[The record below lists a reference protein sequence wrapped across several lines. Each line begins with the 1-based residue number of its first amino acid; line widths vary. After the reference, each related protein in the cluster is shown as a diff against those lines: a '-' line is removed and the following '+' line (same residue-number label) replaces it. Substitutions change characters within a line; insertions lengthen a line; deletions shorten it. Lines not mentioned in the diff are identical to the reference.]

1 MSESTQTSTRRPTR
15 RPTPRRALRLARTVA
30 APLLVAALVTAGSP
44 GWGLY
49 TIKQGDTLSDIA
61 ARYHTTVAKLV
72 EVNGLPG
79 NGNLIIAGRALKV
92 PGAAAGTGGGSGP
105 RRHTVVRGDTLS
117 GIASRYGVAQATIAR
132 ANHLPSS
139 NIVMLG
145 ATLLIPN
152 GGSTSSGGNTGGSTS
167 SGGNTGGSTSSGGN
181 TFAGRTYSSAVV
193 SAADRTRAQLA
204 RRNLPSQAGMRDIIV
219 AKARANGV
227 DPALALAV
235 SYQESGWNMRAVSV
249 ANAVGA
255 MQVIPATSV
264 WISGVV
270 GRRLDP
276 TSPSDNATTGVVLL
290 KILTRAASSE
300 RQAVAA
306 YYQGLRSVREN
317 GMFADTRRYVANV
330 MALKARFE

>member
-1 MSESTQTSTRRPTR
+1 MSESTQIPARRPTR
-15 RPTPRRALRLARTVA
+15 RRALRLARTIA

-72 EVNGLPG
+72 QVNRLPG

-105 RRHTVVRGDTLS
+105 RHHTVVRGDTLS

-145 ATLLIPN
+145 ATLVIP
-152 GGSTSSGGNTGGSTS
+152 GGRTSH
-167 SGGNTGGSTSSGGN
+167 STSSGGN
-181 TFAGRTYSSAVV
+181 TFAGRTYSSSVV

-204 RRNLPSQAGMRDIIV
+204 RRHLPSQAGMRTIIA

-235 SYQESGWNMRAVSV
+235 SYQESGWNMHVVSV

-306 YYQGLRSVREN
+306 YYQGLRSVRAN
-317 GMFADTRRYVANV
+317 GMFADTRQYVANV

>member
-1 MSESTQTSTRRPTR
+1 MSESTQIPARRPTR
-15 RPTPRRALRLARTVA
+15 RRALRLARTIA

-72 EVNGLPG
+72 QVNRLPG

-105 RRHTVVRGDTLS
+105 RHHTVVRGDTLS

-145 ATLLIPN
+145 ATLVIP
-152 GGSTSSGGNTGGSTS
+152 GGRTSH
-167 SGGNTGGSTSSGGN
+167 STSSGGN
-181 TFAGRTYSSAVV
+181 TFAGRTYSSSVV

-204 RRNLPSQAGMRDIIV
+204 RRHLPSQAGMRNIIV

-235 SYQESGWNMRAVSV
+235 SYQESGWNMHVVSV

-306 YYQGLRSVREN
+306 YYQGLRSVRAN
-317 GMFADTRRYVANV
+317 GMFADTRQYVANV

>member
-1 MSESTQTSTRRPTR
+1 MSESTKISSRRPTR
-15 RPTPRRALRLARTVA
+15 RRALRLARTIA

-72 EVNGLPG
+72 QVNRLPG

-105 RRHTVVRGDTLS
+105 RHHTVVRGDTLS

-145 ATLLIPN
+145 ASLVIP
-152 GGSTSSGGNTGGSTS
+152 GAGHSSHRS
-167 SGGNTGGSTSSGGN
+167 SSSGGN
-181 TFAGRTYSSAVV
+181 TFAGRTYSNSVV
-193 SAADRTRAQLA
+193 SAADRTRAQLS
-204 RRNLPSQAGMRDIIV
+204 RRHLPSQAGMRDIIV

-227 DPALALAV
+227 APALALAV
-235 SYQESGWNMRAVSV
+235 SYQESGWNMHVVSV

-255 MQVIPATSV
+255 MQVIPATSA

-290 KILTRAASSE
+290 KILTRTASSE

-306 YYQGLRSVREN
+306 YYQGLRSVRAN
-317 GMFADTRRYVANV
+317 GMFADTRQYVANV

>member
-1 MSESTQTSTRRPTR
+1 MSESTQIPARRPTR
-15 RPTPRRALRLARTVA
+15 RRALRLARTIA

-72 EVNGLPG
+72 QVNRLPG

-105 RRHTVVRGDTLS
+105 RHHTVVRGDTLS

-145 ATLLIPN
+145 ATLVIP
-152 GGSTSSGGNTGGSTS
+152 GGGRTSH
-167 SGGNTGGSTSSGGN
+167 STSSGGN
-181 TFAGRTYSSAVV
+181 TFAGRTYSSSVV

-204 RRNLPSQAGMRDIIV
+204 RRHLPSQAGMRTIIV

-235 SYQESGWNMRAVSV
+235 SYQESGWNMHVVSV

-255 MQVIPATSV
+255 MQVIPATSA

-300 RQAVAA
+300 RQAVAG
-306 YYQGLRSVREN
+306 YYQGLRSVRAN
-317 GMFADTRRYVANV
+317 GMFADTRQYVANV

>member
-1 MSESTQTSTRRPTR
+1 M
-15 RPTPRRALRLARTVA
+15 
-30 APLLVAALVTAGSP
+30 
-44 GWGLY
+44 
-49 TIKQGDTLSDIA
+49 
-61 ARYHTTVAKLV
+61 
-72 EVNGLPG
+72 
-79 NGNLIIAGRALKV
+79 
-92 PGAAAGTGGGSGP
+92 
-105 RRHTVVRGDTLS
+105 VRGDTLS

-145 ATLLIPN
+145 ASLVDPRRRPEH
-152 GGSTSSGGNTGGSTS
+152 SH
-167 SGGNTGGSTSSGGN
+167 STSSGGN

-204 RRNLPSQAGMRDIIV
+204 RRHLPSQAGMRDIIV

-235 SYQESGWNMRAVSV
+235 SYQESGWNMHVVSV

-255 MQVIPATSV
+255 MQVIPATSA

-306 YYQGLRSVREN
+306 YYQGLRSVRAN

>member
-1 MSESTQTSTRRPTR
+1 MSESTQISARRPTR
-15 RPTPRRALRLARTVA
+15 RRALRLARTIA

-72 EVNGLPG
+72 QVNRLPG

-105 RRHTVVRGDTLS
+105 RHHTVVRGDTLS

-145 ATLLIPN
+145 ASLVIP
-152 GGSTSSGGNTGGSTS
+152 GAGHSSHRS
-167 SGGNTGGSTSSGGN
+167 SSSGGN

-193 SAADRTRAQLA
+193 SAADRTRARLA
-204 RRNLPSQAGMRDIIV
+204 RRHLPSQAGMRDIIV

-227 DPALALAV
+227 APALALAV
-235 SYQESGWNMRAVSV
+235 SYQESGWNMHVVSV

-306 YYQGLRSVREN
+306 YYQGLRSVRAN
-317 GMFADTRRYVANV
+317 GMFADTRQYVANV

>member
-1 MSESTQTSTRRPTR
+1 MSESTQIPARRPTR
-15 RPTPRRALRLARTVA
+15 RRALRLARTIA

-72 EVNGLPG
+72 QVNRLPG

-105 RRHTVVRGDTLS
+105 RHHTVVRGDTLS

-145 ATLLIPN
+145 ATLVIP
-152 GGSTSSGGNTGGSTS
+152 GGGRTSH
-167 SGGNTGGSTSSGGN
+167 STSSGGN
-181 TFAGRTYSSAVV
+181 TFAGRTYSSSVV
-193 SAADRTRAQLA
+193 SAPARTRAQLA
-204 RRNLPSQAGMRDIIV
+204 RRHLPSQAGMRTIIV

-235 SYQESGWNMRAVSV
+235 SYQESGWNMHVVSV

-306 YYQGLRSVREN
+306 YYQGLRSVRAN
-317 GMFADTRRYVANV
+317 GMFADTRQYVANV

>member
-1 MSESTQTSTRRPTR
+1 MPMSERTETSSRRPTR
-15 RPTPRRALRLARTVA
+15 RRAIRLARTVA

-49 TIKQGDTLSDIA
+49 TIKRGDTLSDIA

-72 EVNGLPG
+72 EVNRLPG

-105 RRHTVVRGDTLS
+105 RHHTVVRGDTLS
-117 GIASRYGVAQATIAR
+117 GIASRYGVAQTAIAR

-145 ATLLIPN
+145 ATLVIPGRTGGHS
-152 GGSTSSGGNTGGSTS
+152 GGSTD
-167 SGGNTGGSTSSGGN
+167 STSSGGN
-181 TFAGRTYSSAVV
+181 TFAGRTYSSSVV

-204 RRNLPSQAGMRDIIV
+204 RRHLPSQAGMRDIIV

-235 SYQESGWNMRAVSV
+235 SYQESGWNMHVVSV

-255 MQVIPATSV
+255 MQVIPATSA

-290 KILTRAASSE
+290 KILTRSASSE

>member
-1 MSESTQTSTRRPTR
+1 MSESTQIPARRPTR
-15 RPTPRRALRLARTVA
+15 RRALRLARTIA

-72 EVNGLPG
+72 QVNRLPG
-79 NGNLIIAGRALKV
+79 NGNLIIAGRALEV
-92 PGAAAGTGGGSGP
+92 PGGG
-105 RRHTVVRGDTLS
+105 R
-117 GIASRYGVAQATIAR
+117 
-132 ANHLPSS
+132 
-139 NIVMLG
+139 
-145 ATLLIPN
+145 
-152 GGSTSSGGNTGGSTS
+152 TSH
-167 SGGNTGGSTSSGGN
+167 STSSGGN
-181 TFAGRTYSSAVV
+181 TFAGRTYSSSVV

-204 RRNLPSQAGMRDIIV
+204 RRHLPSQAGMRTIIV

-235 SYQESGWNMRAVSV
+235 SYQESGWNMHVVSV

-306 YYQGLRSVREN
+306 YYQGMRSVRAN
-317 GMFADTRRYVANV
+317 GLFADTRQYVANV